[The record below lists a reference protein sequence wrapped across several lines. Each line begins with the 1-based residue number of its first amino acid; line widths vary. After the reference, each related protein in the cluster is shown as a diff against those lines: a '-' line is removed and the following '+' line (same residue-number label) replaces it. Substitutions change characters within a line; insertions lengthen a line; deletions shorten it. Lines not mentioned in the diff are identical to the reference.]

1 MPQSSQNPGPA
12 STAHVVFEVS
22 KDGWTGGL
30 QLGIS
35 ELDENGGGHGFRLAG
50 PKFNGSSK
58 TLLKYEVT
66 ERDADEIR
74 KFLDVKF
81 PAKAEAPRTERAR
94 WQAIVDALNAAE
106 AAGMAVGI
114 DLDGTLTDHNAWS
127 VIWDRDAK
135 QWVIAG
141 YSGEEADR

>member
-1 MPQSSQNPGPA
+1 VPQSSQNPAPA
-12 STAHVVFEVS
+12 STTSLVFEVS

-58 TLLKYEVT
+58 MLLKYEVT

-74 KFLDVKF
+74 KLLDVKF
-81 PAKAEAPRTERAR
+81 PARTEAPRTERAR
-94 WQAIVDALNAAE
+94 WQAIADALNAAE
-106 AAGMAVGI
+106 SAGMAVGI
-114 DLDGTLTDHNAWS
+114 DLDGTLTDRNAWS
-127 VIWDRDAK
+127 VVWDRDAK
-135 QWVIAG
+135 QWVLAG
-141 YSGEEADR
+141 YDGEETGR